1 MTHLIDAWWPYGSRS
16 RLAHRKHGCVL
27 SMRFRENSPFGGVLQ
42 NVTIGQ
48 LGLENVADKVQIVND
63 NDEALLLKFPLT
75 SAREQR
81 Q

>member
-1 MTHLIDAWWPYGSRS
+1 
-16 RLAHRKHGCVL
+16 
-27 SMRFRENSPFGGVLQ
+27 MRFRENSPFGGVLQ

-75 SAREQR
+75 STREQR